1 MSRLRSKVQGRR
13 QCRWEDRPLQERGM
27 RMQIPIPK
35 PAAPDDEFFEVT
47 QAVDDVDQPAIPS
60 PPKRKQSAVA
70 ASREPSTGSLTKPQ
84 MSTAALTS
92 LILGICSFGCLF
104 LTGIPAIIFGIVALV
119 KIDRGRGQLRGTGL
133 AITGICLGFFVP
145 AAATVLAALLLPAV
159 QAARHAARATE
170 SKIHLKSIGLAL
182 ANYSDTFRSFPPGAI
197 VDAEQR
203 EHHGWQV
210 MLLPYLDQQ
219 AVYVQVNFKVPWNAP
234 ENVKPFQMQI
244 KDFQLP
250 GVDETKDSSGY
261 ALSHYAGNS
270 YVFRENAGASYREIA
285 DGTSKTILA
294 GEAAGNF
301 KPWGSPEN
309 RRDPSNG
316 IQAGPDSYG
325 SPGSPGAVFLFC
337 DGSVRYLSKAVNP
350 DVLKAFATPA
360 GGEIITQ
367 GETDAEI
374 SVVVPTSPPPSQQAP
389 PAAPL
394 TSAPNTTPPNTTP
407 PNTTPPN
414 TTPPNTA
421 PPNPR
426 ASRPRRTL
434 GTHLPQPRRFRRPPL
449 RRPKPDAP
457 PSDSPS
463 SDPPSN

>member
-1 MSRLRSKVQGRR
+1 MSIAVKCPGCGAKYKVADSAAGKAVR
-13 QCRWEDRPLQERGM
+13 CKNAECGT
-27 RMQIPIPK
+27 QIPIPK
-35 PAAPDDEFFEVT
+35 PAAPDSDFFEVT
-47 QAVDDVDQPAIPS
+47 EAVDDVDQPAIPA
-60 PPKRKQSAVA
+60 PQKRRQSAVA
-70 ASREPSTGSLTKPQ
+70 ASREPSTGSMTKSQ
-84 MSTAALTS
+84 ISTAALTS
-92 LILGICSFGCLF
+92 LILGICSFGCTL

-119 KIDRGRGQLRGTGL
+119 KIDRSRGQLRGTAL
-133 AITGICLGFFVP
+133 AITGICLGFFIPVVV
-145 AAATVLAALLLPAV
+145 AAVLAALLWPAV
-159 QAARHAARATE
+159 QAARNAARATE
-170 SKIHLKSIGLAL
+170 SKNHLKSIGLAL
-182 ANYSDTFRSFPPGAI
+182 ANYSDTFGSFPPGAI
-197 VDAEQR
+197 VDAAQR

-250 GVDETKDSSGY
+250 GVDETKDSAGY

-285 DGTSKTILA
+285 DGTSTTIMA

-367 GETDAEI
+367 GGTDAEI
-374 SVVVPTSPPPSQQAP
+374 SVVVPTSPPPSQPAPQATP
-389 PAAPL
+389 S
-394 TSAPNTTPPNTTP
+394 TSPPNTTP
-407 PNTTPPN
+407 PN
-414 TTPPNTA
+414 A
-421 PPNPR
+421 D

-434 GTHLPQPRRFRRPPL
+434 GTNRPQPRRIRRPPL
-449 RRPKPDAP
+449 QRPKPDAP

-463 SDPPSN
+463 SDPPSSDPPTK